1 MNVRSTLPTSRSIV
15 LVLVVLVQ
23 LVALPALA
31 DDWGLAS
38 DIGAYGLVLT
48 SLAVPALDEDGS
60 GVGQAALGV
69 GVASAVGLVGKV
81 LIDAERPDGS
91 SLDSFPS
98 NHTANAFA
106 AATTLMIRQ
115 DSAWAYPALAVAAI
129 VGVGRVKADRHHVRD
144 VIAGAVLGSLSG
156 WVFTREREDEDG
168 ATGGWSFSITVPLG

>member
-1 MNVRSTLPTSRSIV
+1 MNVRSTLPVSRSTC
-15 LVLVVLVQ
+15 LVLLVVAQ
-23 LVALPALA
+23 LVALPARA

-48 SLAVPALDEDGS
+48 SLAVPTLEEDGR
-60 GVGQAALGV
+60 GVGQAALSV
-69 GVASAVGLVGKV
+69 GVASAVGLVGKA

-115 DSAWAYPALAVAAI
+115 DSPWTYPALAVAAI

-156 WVFTREREDEDG
+156 WVFTRERADEDG
-168 ATGGWSFSITVPLG
+168 MTDGWSFSITVPLG